1 MYLYL
6 YVTYCSSVFIV
17 DNDKKCSVYDTVCV
31 PYENINFSILFK
43 NSGFLYLFAKIDFK
57 NAKISLFA
65 KIQMLCKKILCFTI
79 TLLLR
84 DSNSFFLQE

>member
-43 NSGFLYLFAKIDFK
+43 NSGFLLSRKFK
-57 NAKISLFA
+57 
-65 KIQMLCKKILCFTI
+65 CYVKKYYAS
-79 TLLLR
+79 R
-84 DSNSFFLQE
+84 